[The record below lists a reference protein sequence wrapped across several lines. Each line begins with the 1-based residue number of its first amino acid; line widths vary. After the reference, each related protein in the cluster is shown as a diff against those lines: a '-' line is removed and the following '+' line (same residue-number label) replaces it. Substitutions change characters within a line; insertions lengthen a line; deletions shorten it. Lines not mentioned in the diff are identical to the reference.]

1 MLMARFLWRLVCL
14 FGKQY
19 MDLQSGILLLGVGLL
34 AGFLA
39 GLFGVGGGIILV
51 PILLYFFQN
60 IGVSSLVATHL
71 TFGTSLLII
80 VFTSA
85 SSAYEYSRNGHVVW
99 KGVLWM
105 GLSSVAGA
113 WLGSSVAAGLQG
125 KELQQIFAV
134 VVVVAALRVLIPLRK
149 PSGQRQTNT
158 GLPGLI
164 GTGGFVGVVSS
175 LAGVGGG
182 VLSIPIMYSLLRF
195 PLKKALGTS
204 SATIV
209 ITALAAASGYVARG
223 LDNPLLPDY
232 TIGYVAYLHAIPVIA
247 ASLPMARVGAN
258 LAHRTHVGVLRKVF
272 GVFLL
277 IVAVKMFFL

>member
-1 MLMARFLWRLVCL
+1 
-14 FGKQY
+14 

-113 WLGSSVAAGLQG
+113 WLGSSVAAGL
-125 KELQQIFAV
+125 V
-134 VVVVAALRVLIPLRK
+134 
-149 PSGQRQTNT
+149 
-158 GLPGLI
+158 
-164 GTGGFVGVVSS
+164 
-175 LAGVGGG
+175 
-182 VLSIPIMYSLLRF
+182 
-195 PLKKALGTS
+195 
-204 SATIV
+204 
-209 ITALAAASGYVARG
+209 
-223 LDNPLLPDY
+223 
-232 TIGYVAYLHAIPVIA
+232 
-247 ASLPMARVGAN
+247 
-258 LAHRTHVGVLRKVF
+258 
-272 GVFLL
+272 
-277 IVAVKMFFL
+277 